1 VEAKFAKHTKHDL
14 VDLVHKAKCGMLKDL
29 KVDDMTK
36 EEIISHL
43 IKSKCPV
50 VKEFLK
56 KA

>member
-50 VKEFLK
+50 VKDFLK